1 MSDQTLDW
9 TKNISV
15 FFFSFSSWQIVAA
28 CSGSNK
34 LDHDYA
40 LVDFGGGV
48 TIRGRGFTFEN
59 EVSIIVPFAMLEL
72 VLYLGNGVI

>member
-1 MSDQTLDW
+1 MSDKTPDW
-9 TKNISV
+9 QKNYQY
-15 FFFSFSSWQIVAA
+15 SFSPSPLGKFVAT

-48 TIRGRGFTFEN
+48 AIRGRGFTFEN